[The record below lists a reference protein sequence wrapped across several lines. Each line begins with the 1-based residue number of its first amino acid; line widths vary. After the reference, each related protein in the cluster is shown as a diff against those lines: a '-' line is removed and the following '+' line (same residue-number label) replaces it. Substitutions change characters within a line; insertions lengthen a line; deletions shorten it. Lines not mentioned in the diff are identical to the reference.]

1 MAATLF
7 ITMLLVF
14 SSHLV
19 ASMFIP
25 EDTEILDDYMM
36 DSSIDG
42 ASDDSYLELRS
53 LNGYAIRDKRN
64 SPYLV
69 RESSGLRSHFKTYN
83 ENSEITSSNA
93 IISSPEYTR
102 HTRSVENENIES
114 VQQKEPV
121 QNSVPSETLPVAEKQ
136 VMNRDGYLHDD
147 RGEASDKWTNLPF
160 EASSKNHDSM
170 DSAAAASTNEGIK
183 SRTPLVNFVTQQ
195 RRNVEQISSID
206 QNPSEA
212 KAEVYSDRF
221 YVRPRSNISPVSG
234 RYQAYDD
241 TYSRRYDGYAF
252 I

>member
-1 MAATLF
+1 MADTLSTILLMVVSSSIVAT
-7 ITMLLVF
+7 
-14 SSHLV
+14 
-19 ASMFIP
+19 MFIP

-36 DSSIDG
+36 DSSIDS

-53 LNGYAIRDKRN
+53 LNGFAIRDKRN

-69 RESSGLRSHFKTYN
+69 RESSGLRSHFKTNN

-102 HTRSVENENIES
+102 HTRSVENENTEIEKQS
-114 VQQKEPV
+114 ETVQH
-121 QNSVPSETLPVAEKQ
+121 SAPSETLPVAEKQ

-147 RGEASDKWTNLPF
+147 RGAATDKWTKLPF
-160 EASSKNHDSM
+160 ESSSKIQDSM

-195 RRNVEQISSID
+195 RRIAEQIASVD

-212 KAEVYSDRF
+212 KTEVYSDRF
-221 YVRPRSNISPVSG
+221 YIRPRSSIAPVSS

-241 TYSRRYDGYAF
+241 TYSRRFDGYAF

>member
-1 MAATLF
+1 MAFKLTTIL
-7 ITMLLVF
+7 LLVI
-14 SSHLV
+14 SCRIA
-19 ASMFIP
+19 ASMLIP

-36 DSSIDG
+36 DSTNDG
-42 ASDDSYLELRS
+42 VSDDSYLELRS
-53 LNGYAIRDKRN
+53 LNGFAIRDKRN

-69 RESSGLRSHFKTYN
+69 RESSGLRSHFKTNN

-102 HTRSVENENIES
+102 HTRSVENENIEIEKQRET
-114 VQQKEPV
+114 VQHTE
-121 QNSVPSETLPVAEKQ
+121 PSETLPVAEKQ

-147 RGEASDKWTNLPF
+147 RVAATDKWTNLPF
-160 EASSKNHDSM
+160 ESASKMHDSM

-195 RRNVEQISSID
+195 RRNAEQIASID

-221 YVRPRSNISPVSG
+221 YVRPRSSIPPVSA

-241 TYSRRYDGYAF
+241 TYSRRFDGYA
-252 I
+252 II